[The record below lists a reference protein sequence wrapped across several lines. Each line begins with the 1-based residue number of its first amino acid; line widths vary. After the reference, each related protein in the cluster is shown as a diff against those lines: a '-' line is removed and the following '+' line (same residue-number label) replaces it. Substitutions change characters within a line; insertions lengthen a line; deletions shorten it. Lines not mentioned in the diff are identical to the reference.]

1 MASISNNHGRRSI
14 QFVGGDEKRRTIR
27 LGKCDQR
34 TAAGVKL
41 HIERLQESKRTG
53 MPLHTDTVNWLGSIG
68 DELHQRIA
76 RCGLINPR
84 EVAGVEDITLGGMT
98 TAYIERRETDMK
110 PWSIKMLKQGRGK
123 LVGFFGESK
132 AVGEI
137 TVAEAMDFKRNLA
150 SQHSG
155 AYVAKIVLISRQFFK
170 DAVDRELLVKSPFA
184 KVKAGSQKN
193 PQRQRFISRAVID
206 KAIEYA
212 PDIEWKLIIALA
224 RYGGVRVPS
233 EVLALRWQDVYWDQ
247 AKVLVRASKT
257 EHHVGKES
265 RLIPLFP
272 ELKMYLL
279 QAFEQAEDGAVH
291 VINRYRDP
299 AVNIRTQFLR
309 ILARAGIQPWPKLFQ
324 NLRSSRQTELTETWP
339 AHIVCAW
346 MGNSELVARDHYLQI
361 TDEHFA
367 RAAGGGTTQSGA
379 ESGAAPAGF
388 ASQPVAST
396 RGDKTPTPEAAMT
409 NDDLRSDAS
418 PCETAS
424 MGDKGF
430 EPLTSTL

>member
-1 MASISNNHGRRSI
+1 MASISNNGGRRSI
-14 QFVGGDEKRRTIR
+14 QFVGEDDKRRTIR

-41 HIERLQESKRTG
+41 HIERLEESKRTG

-84 EVAGVEDITLGGMT
+84 EDAEVEDITLGGMT
-98 TAYIERRETDMK
+98 TAYIERRKADMK

-123 LVGFFGESK
+123 LVGFFGEGK

-137 TVAEAMDFKRNLA
+137 TAAEAMDFKRNLA

-193 PQRQRFISRAVID
+193 PQRQRFISQAVID

-233 EVLALRWQDVYWDQ
+233 EVLALRWTDVYWDQ

-272 ELKMYLL
+272 ELKTYLL
-279 QAFEQAEDGAVH
+279 QAFEQAEDGAVY

-309 ILARAGIQPWPKLFQ
+309 ILAKAGIEPWPKLFQ

-361 TDEHFA
+361 TEEHFA
-367 RAAGGGTTQSGA
+367 KAAGGGETQGGA
-379 ESGAAPAGF
+379 ESGAALAGF
-388 ASQPVAST
+388 ASQPVAPS
-396 RGDKTPTPEAAMT
+396 RGDKTPTPEPATT

-418 PCETAS
+418 ACETAS

>member
-1 MASISNNHGRRSI
+1 M
-14 QFVGGDEKRRTIR
+14 D
-27 LGKCDQR
+27 
-34 TAAGVKL
+34 TA
-41 HIERLQESKRTG
+41 
-53 MPLHTDTVNWLGSIG
+53 NWLGSIS
-68 DELHQRIA
+68 DELHRRIA
-76 RCGLINPR
+76 RCGLISPR
-84 EVAGVEDITLGGMT
+84 EVAEKQDLTLGGMT
-98 TAYIERRETDMK
+98 TAYIERRKADMK

-123 LVGFFGESK
+123 LVGFFGEGK

-137 TVAEAMDFKRNLA
+137 TAAEAMDFKRNLA

-170 DAVDRELLVKSPFA
+170 DAVDRELLVKSPFS

-206 KAIEYA
+206 KAIEHA
-212 PDIEWKLIIALA
+212 SDIEWKLIIALA
-224 RYGGVRVPS
+224 RYAGVRVPS
-233 EVLALRWQDVYWDQ
+233 EVLALRWTDVYWDQ
-247 AKVLVRASKT
+247 AKVLIRASKT

-279 QAFEQAEDGAVH
+279 QAFEQAEDGAFY

-309 ILARAGIQPWPKLFQ
+309 ILAKAGIEPWPKLFQ

-367 RAAGGGTTQSGA
+367 RAAGGADESGA

-388 ASQPVAST
+388 ASRHVAST
-396 RGDKTPTPEAAMT
+396 RDDETTTPEPATT
-409 NDDLRSDAS
+409 NDDVRDDAS
-418 PCETAS
+418 SCET
-424 MGDKGF
+424 MLVGDKGF